1 MTEQPAP
8 PTHVPP
14 SNDAPTMSPPPP
26 ARQGSKLVPIIVVGV
41 IVAFLGVV
49 LYLTKDA
56 GAVDD
61 LKTGECFD
69 RPTSA
74 SVSTVTKRPCTEAHD
89 AEVFHVAEIESDA
102 STPVSIT
109 IEGFVDDECV
119 PAFETYVGA
128 ALADSP
134 DLGLGYFYPDFDGW
148 KTGDRTITC
157 YIDKADQSKLTE
169 SLQGSAGS

>member
-1 MTEQPAP
+1 MTDQPLPPPVASPAP
-8 PTHVPP
+8 P
-14 SNDAPTMSPPPP
+14 AGP
-26 ARQGSKLVPIIVVGV
+26 ARQGSKLIPIIVVGV

-49 LYLTKDA
+49 LYMTKDA

-61 LKTGECFD
+61 LKSGECFD

-74 SVSTVTKRPCTEAHD
+74 SVSTVTKRPCTEPHD
-89 AEVFHVAEIESDA
+89 AEVFLVTEIESDA
-102 STPVSIT
+102 TTPVSIT

-148 KTGDRTITC
+148 KSGDRTITC
-157 YIDKADQSKLTE
+157 YVDRTDQSKVTE
-169 SLQGSAGS
+169 SLKGSGGS